1 MAFNKGDI
9 IGDYV
14 ITFQIKKSDY
24 AETFRAKSI
33 SGKNCFLKIIN
44 TAKLNRSQFDSEGN
58 ITEIEILKTIDHP
71 NICHFREG
79 GELIYEGRRYD
90 YFVTDFIS
98 GETVAEKAARDKGI
112 SFLDAKMIAL
122 AVLDAL
128 KYLHSL
134 SRPILHNEVT
144 PQNVMLDLGDGLP
157 LPKLIDFGHAR
168 FLNAPKNTFD
178 REGNN
183 PFYMAP
189 ETYNGVFTPQ
199 SDIFSVGAMLY
210 HMLFGLPPYYVDLS
224 NNTTGKKEIRD
235 IIEKEREKPLQMPIL
250 EGPAGESNFV
260 KTIAKAL
267 ALDVDERFKTADEF
281 IKALNGIL
289 KVDAPQ
295 GIVFNDSSKSPVEQ
309 KRTKASQKEDID
321 KATFKKL
328 KGPGFADVGGMEELK
343 EQIYTDFIEVLENAE
358 EAKRL
363 GVTIPNG
370 ILLYG
375 PPGCGKS
382 YFSEKLAEELGWNYR
397 CVHCSDLA
405 TPFIHGAQANIANL
419 FNEARSCAPSIICLE
434 EIEALVMNRN
444 SSKQNNVS
452 ESGEVNEFL
461 VQLNNCG
468 RDNVFVIG
476 STNNVEDI
484 DPAALRSGRLEYHY
498 YIGPPD
504 KDAREKIFRIYLKDD
519 IIDSSISFV
528 ALAEKT
534 EGFVS
539 ADIEKIFKTA
549 GRLVLKRKE
558 RLYTQSVLE
567 EAISKTHPSVTRA
580 QIMYH
585 EEIRDKL
592 EGKSSS
598 RTRIGFK

>member
-1 MAFNKGDI
+1 MAFNKGQI
-9 IGDYV
+9 IGGYT
-14 ITFQIKKSDY
+14 ITFPIKKGKY
-24 AETFRAKSI
+24 AQTFRVKDRL
-33 SGKNCFLKIIN
+33 GKNYFMKVMN
-44 TAKLNRSQFDSEGN
+44 TAKLHRSQFDKNEN
-58 ITEIEILKTIDHP
+58 ILEIEILKSVRHDSIARYHD
-71 NICHFREG
+71 CGDFVES
-79 GELIYEGRRYD
+79 GEKYAYL
-90 YFVTDFIS
+90 VTDFVS
-98 GETVAEKAARDKGI
+98 GETVAEKVARETGA
-112 SFLDAKMIAL
+112 SFLDAKAIAL
-122 AVLDAL
+122 AVLEAL
-128 KYLHSL
+128 KYLHTQE
-134 SRPILHNEVT
+134 RPILHNEVT
-144 PQNVMLDLGDGLP
+144 PQNVMLDLSAGLP
-157 LPKLIDFGHAR
+157 KPILIDFGHAR
-168 FLNAPKNTFD
+168 FLDQPKKAFD
-178 REGNN
+178 RDGLN

-189 ETYNGVFTPQ
+189 ETYNGIFTPQ

-210 HMLFGLPPYYVDLS
+210 HLMFGRPPYYVDLS
-224 NNTTGKKEIRD
+224 NHTTGEKELQEIMA
-235 IIEKEREKPLQMPIL
+235 KEREKPLLIPVMD
-250 EGPAGESNFV
+250 GPAGESNFV

-267 ALDVDERFKTADEF
+267 ALDVDERFKTADDF
-281 IKALNGIL
+281 LKALNGIT

-295 GIVFNDSSKSPVEQ
+295 GIIFKDVHSQREQSKPDSSTKQKSEE
-309 KRTKASQKEDID
+309 S
-321 KATFKKL
+321 TFKKL
-328 KGPGFADVGGMEELK
+328 SGRGFADVGGMEELK
-343 EQIYTDFIEVLENAE
+343 EQIQSDFIEVLENAE

-370 ILLYG
+370 MLLYG

-405 TPFIHGAQANIANL
+405 TPFIHGAQTNIANL

-468 RDNVFVIG
+468 KDNVFVIG
-476 STNNVEDI
+476 STNNVDDI
-484 DPAALRSGRLEYHY
+484 DPAALRSGRLEFHY

-504 KDAREKIFRIYLKDD
+504 KDAREKIFRIYLRDD
-519 IIDSSISFV
+519 IIDSSIDFA

-534 EGFVS
+534 EGYVS

-558 RLYTQSVLE
+558 RLYTQAVLE
-567 EAISKTHPSVTRA
+567 EAISKSHPSVTRA
-580 QIMYH
+580 QIMRH
-585 EEIRDKL
+585 EEIRDRL
-592 EGKSSS
+592 EGKTSS